1 MADARRRSAAAR
13 SVVGIAGTVAGTV
26 AGTGGIW
33 IAVACAGAVGG
44 CDKEPPPRPH
54 DTEPATASGVARA
67 LGLDAATLAA
77 PSDPPSPAGD
87 VKAEVER
94 FTTLDACVSE
104 HAKTDPLVGD
114 ALHAIGYE
122 TFLRDACRMLQAMKE
137 KKADTCKAIDAQGLR
152 SKCEASVAMQEGK
165 PDACPLETFETP
177 AGGRDVRC
185 VAAASRD
192 PRLCAGAVRGERVAC
207 EALVLRDAARC
218 AGDLA
223 CARDTAR
230 WKNALP
236 APASSDLGSP
246 LASRAKLVVHGVEGT
261 GDPPVVETDLGAEL
275 ARGVVVVQDFAGAHL
290 ALGAAREVGMTVF
303 APTPLQRTR
312 LSLAI
317 VVAGD
322 KPAAI
327 EHAEIAVPGNATLV
341 VPGARWNGALHV
353 TKLEA
358 TRGGEVALVL
368 EGTLGAA
375 PHAYAIKADVTTFVR
390 DVVRLPTAAV
400 ASPKR

>member
-1 MADARRRSAAAR
+1 VAEERARASGAW
-13 SVVGIAGTVAGTV
+13 AGAGAVACGV
-26 AGTGGIW
+26 A
-33 IAVACAGAVGG
+33 IAVAVVG
-44 CDKEPPPRPH
+44 CDKEPPVRPR
-54 DTEPATASGVARA
+54 DEEPATASGVARA

-114 ALHAIGYE
+114 ALRAIGYD

-137 KKADTCKAIDAQGLR
+137 KKTDACKAIDAQGLR
-152 SKCEASVAMQEGK
+152 SKCEASVAMQEGT
-165 PDACPLETFETP
+165 PDACPLETFEAP
-177 AGGRDVRC
+177 AGGRDMRC
-185 VAAASRD
+185 VAAASRE
-192 PRLCAGAVRGERVAC
+192 PRLCVGTTRGERTAC
-207 EALVLRDAARC
+207 EALVLRDGSRC
-218 AGDLA
+218 GADAA
-223 CARDTAR
+223 CARDAAR

-236 APASSDLGSP
+236 APASSDLGRP
-246 LASRAKLVVHGVEGT
+246 LASVATLVVHGAEGT
-261 GDPPVVETDLGAEL
+261 AEPPVPETDLAGEL
-275 ARGVVVVQDFAGAHL
+275 ARGVVIVQDFAGAHL
-290 ALGAAREVGMTVF
+290 ALGAAREVGTTVF

-317 VVAGD
+317 LVGGD

-327 EHAEIAVPGNATLV
+327 EHAEVAVPGAATLV
-341 VPGARWNGALHV
+341 LPGARWDGALKV

-358 TRGGEVALVL
+358 KRGGEVALVL

-375 PHAYAIKADVTTFVR
+375 PHAYAIKAQVTTFVR
-390 DVVRLPTAAV
+390 DVVRMPTAAV
-400 ASPKR
+400 AQPKR